1 MGGMG
6 CTCAHGTK
14 LRASD
19 TNLCIKSREWNQETA
34 LQLKSAHS
42 SCVLILQRV
51 RLHINGVSWMLFK
64 SEILMHAGSLQLL
77 LLLMLL
83 LRRTFEAC

>member
-1 MGGMG
+1 
-6 CTCAHGTK
+6 
-14 LRASD
+14 
-19 TNLCIKSREWNQETA
+19 
-34 LQLKSAHS
+34 
-42 SCVLILQRV
+42 
-51 RLHINGVSWMLFK
+51 MLFK